1 MQFGSSREIVRA
13 LLMHDLDEEVKAFK
27 HRLMLPQK
35 IPERVSARDR
45 QNGLGQSFL
54 LRLPAEAQR
63 D

>member
-1 MQFGSSREIVRA
+1 
-13 LLMHDLDEEVKAFK
+13 MHDLDEEAKAFK
-27 HRLMLPQK
+27 HRLTLPQK

-54 LRLPAEAQR
+54 LRLPAEDQR